1 MCSNKTAFKNDYN
14 LITILG
20 PTAVGKTKLAT
31 LLAKEIGGEIIS
43 ADSRQVYRRMDIGT
57 GKDLQDYIVKDYSVP
72 YHLINIAEPTEEYN
86 LFRFVNDFLDAFN
99 NINSRNKIPILCGG
113 TGLYLNSVI
122 KNYSLKEST
131 PDKARQNFLRSLSI
145 EELKEKLFTLNPS
158 LHNTTDLLDKERVI
172 RAIEIAEAADES
184 ITELKINSLVIG
196 VRLERS
202 LVKERITK
210 RLKQRLENGMV
221 DEIKQL
227 ADSGLSY
234 EKLNFFGL
242 EYRYIGQYL
251 QGYLSYDEMFE
262 KLNSSIHN
270 FAKRQMTW
278 FRKME
283 KEGVNIHWI
292 DRPDFEQAINI
303 IHNNYFSHQ
312 M

>member
-196 VRLERS
+196 IRLERS

-292 DRPDFEQAINI
+292 DGPDFEQAINI